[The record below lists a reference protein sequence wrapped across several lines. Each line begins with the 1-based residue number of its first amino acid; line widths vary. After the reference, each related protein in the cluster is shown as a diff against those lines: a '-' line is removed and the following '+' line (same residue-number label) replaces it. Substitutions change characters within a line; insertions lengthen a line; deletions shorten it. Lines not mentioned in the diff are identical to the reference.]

1 MNTAQPILQTNR
13 TAIIDII
20 IGFGAGMLGRLHMQW
35 VLPIAIVAFSIQ
47 IFISISWMK
56 YFQFGLAE
64 WIWRMLSYKKYIP
77 IKK

>member
-35 VLPIAIVAFSIQ
+35 VLPIAIVAFQS
-47 IFISISWMK
+47 K
-56 YFQFGLAE
+56 Y
-64 WIWRMLSYKKYIP
+64 LSAFP
-77 IKK
+77 G